1 MLILT
6 GKILEITGWYKSR
19 HLVFIFACLSL
30 PRINDCSS
38 QAADAQQWKTKKTTD
53 VQEAKTGLMMPVK
66 SPVSFTLHPLA
77 ECINLSTVGDV
88 LLPEWCSNTACT
100 GKQPHTQNLLQ
111 FFFYVWILWRTKHN
125 NNRPYTNWYAA
136 FSTKRGTHCILYKH
150 QYNTTLTAVW
160 IAVF

>member
-1 MLILT
+1 M
-6 GKILEITGWYKSR
+6 K
-19 HLVFIFACLSL
+19 
-30 PRINDCSS
+30 D
-38 QAADAQQWKTKKTTD
+38 KKTTD

-111 FFFYVWILWRTKHN
+111 FFFYV
-125 NNRPYTNWYAA
+125 
-136 FSTKRGTHCILYKH
+136 
-150 QYNTTLTAVW
+150 
-160 IAVF
+160 